1 MLNSC
6 VVAPDNYNIF
16 KLTFMTA
23 ENVNNLPSATMY
35 WNISILY
42 QIKGDVDKAMRENH
56 PEMLHSDK
64 TKETETTL

>member
-23 ENVNNLPSATMY
+23 ENVNNLPYATMY
-35 WNISILY
+35 WNISLC
-42 QIKGDVDKAMRENH
+42 N
-56 PEMLHSDK
+56 L
-64 TKETETTL
+64 